1 MNKKINLLKHLYLT
15 TAILLVLFCIT
26 FVLINIYAH
35 YSNFE
40 KESTILEFKSS
51 IPKNDQ
57 LVKTIIGFCNQNGGR
72 LIIGVNNDG
81 KITAIPETFLE

>member
-1 MNKKINLLKHLYLT
+1 MLYP
-15 TAILLVLFCIT
+15 
-26 FVLINIYAH
+26 
-35 YSNFE
+35 E